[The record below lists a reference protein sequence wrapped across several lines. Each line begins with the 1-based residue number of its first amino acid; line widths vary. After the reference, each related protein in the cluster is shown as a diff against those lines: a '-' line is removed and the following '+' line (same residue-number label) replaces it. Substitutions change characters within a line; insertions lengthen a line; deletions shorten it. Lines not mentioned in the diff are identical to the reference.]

1 MELGSGGQLNAGGE
15 SVVGSE
21 VVVGA
26 VVVGVE
32 VCVEFVK
39 DGMDVA
45 VLEDGG
51 QEGRRTFVA
60 LRCIEAAV
68 GDQGVD
74 VGKEEQ
80 IPTMPHR

>member
-1 MELGSGGQLNAGGE
+1 MELGSGGQLNAGGD
-15 SVVGSE
+15 SVVGGE

-39 DGMDVA
+39 DGMDVP
-45 VLEDGG
+45 VVEYGG
-51 QEGRRTFVA
+51 QEGRRRFVA
-60 LRCIEAAV
+60 VGGIEAAV
-68 GDQGVD
+68 GHQGVD